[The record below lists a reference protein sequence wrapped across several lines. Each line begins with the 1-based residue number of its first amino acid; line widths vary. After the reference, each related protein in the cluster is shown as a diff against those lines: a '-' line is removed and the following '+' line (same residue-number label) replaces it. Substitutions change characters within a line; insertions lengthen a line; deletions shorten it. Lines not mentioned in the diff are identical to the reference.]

1 MELSG
6 KVNGKLAPGLHRVGG
21 VQGVPKAIYEGFI
34 GKIGICIIVNMFIS
48 SEMFIGLT

>member
-1 MELSG
+1 MVKLM
-6 KVNGKLAPGLHRVGG
+6 VNWHRDSTGWG
-21 VQGVPKAIYEGFI
+21 VQGAPKAIYEGFI